1 MLNFAVFLQV
11 GGGAEGTQTFIVKFD
26 SNTFSPYNEE
36 CVSKLNPHHFCRIP
50 LHYPLK
56 MNSDS
61 TVVKPREKLIMQTNV
76 AQLLKAPVGSIR
88 TFPVDATLAESG
100 TEYHVKGE
108 LTLIRSTNS
117 ILVQGRLNT
126 QTEFSCSRCLR
137 PFTLKL
143 PLKIQEEFFPT
154 IDIIAGMRLPKPE
167 DPGSFTIDEH
177 HVLDLTEAIRQYIV
191 TAIPMKPLCKEDCAG
206 LCSTCGKDLN
216 LGKCDCK
223 QEEMDPRW
231 AELLKL
237 KKSNKVKIANPD
249 KQRKKVK

>member
-1 MLNFAVFLQV
+1 
-11 GGGAEGTQTFIVKFD
+11 
-26 SNTFSPYNEE
+26 
-36 CVSKLNPHHFCRIP
+36 
-50 LHYPLK
+50 
-56 MNSDS
+56 
-61 TVVKPREKLIMQTNV
+61 MQTNV

-88 TFPVDATLAESG
+88 TFPVDDTLEDNG
-100 TEYHVKGE
+100 TEYHVRGE

-117 ILVQGRLNT
+117 VLVQGRLETKTNIN
-126 QTEFSCSRCLR
+126 CSRCLK
-137 PFTLKL
+137 PFTLKI

-154 IDIIAGMRLPKPE
+154 IDIITGMKLPEPE

-177 HVLDLTEAIRQYIV
+177 HILDLTEAIRQYIV

-206 LCSTCGKDLN
+206 LCATCGKDLN

-237 KKSNKVKIANPD
+237 KNSNKVKIANPN